1 MSRAMSLMT
10 LMTPPPHTSA
20 HVLDTTGAKKRPNKK
35 TGSRGKHHTLSLEPQ
50 KTREKQG
57 V

>member
-1 MSRAMSLMT
+1 MSLMT